1 MTQITTARMQEAILA
16 AILITYDSAL
26 IYESTEHLEI
36 AYLEAQKNIRIL
48 DALREKR
55 RSEIKFLENKGIQP
69 SSKLWKDHLAKMNAI
84 QAENTRE
91 EFDLNVEWNQL
102 AEKICVI
109 LNARKKDDSLNHQEA
124 ALNNYLKKKY
134 AARRKFAKNYIK
146 KT

>member
-1 MTQITTARMQEAILA
+1 MNQVTTARMQQTILA

-26 IYESTEHLEI
+26 MYESTEHLEI
-36 AYLEAQKNIRIL
+36 AYLEAQKNIRNL

-55 RSEIKFLENKGIQP
+55 RTEINFLQMKGIQP

-91 EFDLNVEWNQL
+91 EFNLNVNWNQL
-102 AEKICVI
+102 AEKICII

-124 ALNNYLKKKY
+124 ALNNYFKKRD